1 MRETA
6 PASAGPRE
14 EIIYLPCIYRNT
26 GVGKPDYLATVD
38 VNPVSPHYC
47 QVEPAVL
54 PRSLSRG
61 GVVGGDVWGHVIV
74 LREILLWRT
83 RQTLCCFSFWLTQSS
98 RFIY

>member
-1 MRETA
+1 MCETA

-38 VNPVSPHYC
+38 VNPASPHYC

-61 GVVGGDVWGHVIV
+61 GGCLGSRNRSQGDIAV
-74 LREILLWRT
+74 ENQANPLL
-83 RQTLCCFSFWLTQSS
+83 LFLLAHSKLT
-98 RFIY
+98 FYLLV